1 MGWFSRSQPEAQ
13 PGRRATSRS
22 SQATEAQVAELRGK
36 ARRRLIGALV
46 LVLTAVIFV
55 PMLFDSSPP
64 QESLPV
70 PVVVPTVPS
79 AQGGDMQVASS
90 AEATSAQSGTDAVQP
105 SDIPMTLGQPETSDQ
120 AGSTPAQP
128 TSSGSASQATA
139 SEAQQT
145 GAASTTIAAPS
156 PAPQPLAKP
165 EPAAPRSPQR
175 TDDGSVA
182 IALLEGR
189 APQQTAAPS
198 EKGNFILQIAAYG
211 TDKDAQARR
220 EKLVASGV
228 TNAYVEQAVLNGKP
242 TFRLRVGPFPT
253 REAAQAAQARL
264 RALGY
269 DNGFIST
276 Q

>member
-1 MGWFSRSQPEAQ
+1 MGWFSRSQPETQ
-13 PGRRATSRS
+13 SGRRATSRN

-70 PVVVPTVPS
+70 PVVVPAVPS

-90 AEATSAQSGTDAVQP
+90 MEGVPAQPGTDVPAP
-105 SDIPMTLGQPETSDQ
+105 TDIPMNLGQTEM
-120 AGSTPAQP
+120 PAEP
-128 TSSGSASQATA
+128 TQSGSASQAAA

-145 GAASTTIAAPS
+145 GASSTTTAESS
-156 PAPQPLAKP
+156 PAPQPAPKP
-165 EPAAPRSPQR
+165 EPASPRQPQR

-189 APQQTAAPS
+189 APQQTATPS

-228 TNAYVEQAVLNGKP
+228 TNAYVEQTVLNGKP